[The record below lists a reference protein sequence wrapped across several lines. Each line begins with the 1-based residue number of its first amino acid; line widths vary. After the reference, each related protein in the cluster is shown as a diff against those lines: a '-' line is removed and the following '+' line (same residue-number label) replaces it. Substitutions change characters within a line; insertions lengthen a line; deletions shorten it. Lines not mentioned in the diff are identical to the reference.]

1 MKYFFILIKEV
12 FWIRTSSH
20 VHGDRIRTKKT
31 SECDSDPKHFKT
43 ISVLPRSFT
52 KKLSEIIY
60 SNCLGRLVTRASL
73 GLPEDWETVEDWC
86 KKLFQF
92 GFPISSHQRKKD
104 SKWANL
110 DYSKK
115 APKEFWDKFPS
126 RPLPQQPTTRV
137 KVSKLK
143 AAIDKAAGQWTVHQ
157 VEVAARTVK
166 NLEEGAPSYTS

>member
-1 MKYFFILIKEV
+1 MYTEIGSV
-12 FWIRTSSH
+12 Q
-20 VHGDRIRTKKT
+20 KKT

-86 KKLFQF
+86 KKPFQF

-110 DYSKK
+110 DY
-115 APKEFWDKFPS
+115 
-126 RPLPQQPTTRV
+126 
-137 KVSKLK
+137 
-143 AAIDKAAGQWTVHQ
+143 
-157 VEVAARTVK
+157 
-166 NLEEGAPSYTS
+166 